1 MPLLSPTYLL
11 IFISSKQF
19 PLEPLAN
26 CLISLNTLFPHSTM
40 GMSTS
45 LLMCIKLNKVD
56 EGIWHTVGFQQQFVT
71 PFYPSVDS
79 EQLERLLLKF
89 STV

>member
-1 MPLLSPTYLL
+1 
-11 IFISSKQF
+11 
-19 PLEPLAN
+19 
-26 CLISLNTLFPHSTM
+26 M